1 MKFVFHLFSFDVLA
15 CSTRPGLTA
24 CARRNVTILT
34 SFLFF
39 SFFFFVCV
47 CGGGGGGGGLLHVE
61 ADRPDVSCMTD

>member
-34 SFLFF
+34 SSFLFF
-39 SFFFFVCV
+39 FFFF
-47 CGGGGGGGGLLHVE
+47 GGGGGGGGRLLHVE
-61 ADRPDVSCMTD
+61 VDRPDVSCMTD